1 LSLINQ
7 LINQEV
13 DMQKTISATQA
24 RIHFGEIMKQ
34 ARIAPVIVER
44 DGKAEVVVVSK
55 KTYDRLVAANTQNDL
70 QDKLEELHNRI
81 RIELAGRALPDPA
94 ELIRQGREER
104 DEQLLNSLR

>member
-1 LSLINQ
+1 
-7 LINQEV
+7 
-13 DMQKTISATQA
+13 MQKTISATQA

-55 KTYDRLVAANTQNDL
+55 KTYDRLVAADTQNDL
-70 QDKLEELHNRI
+70 QDKLEKLHNRI

>member
-1 LSLINQ
+1 MSLINQ

>member
-1 LSLINQ
+1 
-7 LINQEV
+7 
-13 DMQKTISATQA
+13 MQKTISATQA

-104 DEQLLNSLR
+104 DEQLLNSLRLCQYCPQAASPT

>member
-1 LSLINQ
+1 LINQ
-7 LINQEV
+7 LINQEN

-24 RIHFGEIMKQ
+24 RIHFGEIMRQTKVG
-34 ARIAPVIVER
+34 PVIVER
-44 DGKAEVVVVSK
+44 DGKAEVVVISK
-55 KTYDRLVAANTQNDL
+55 KAYDRLVAANTQNDL
-70 QDKLEELHNRI
+70 QDKLEKLHNRI

>member
-1 LSLINQ
+1 
-7 LINQEV
+7 
-13 DMQKTISATQA
+13 MQKTISATQA

-70 QDKLEELHNRI
+70 QDKLEKLHNRI